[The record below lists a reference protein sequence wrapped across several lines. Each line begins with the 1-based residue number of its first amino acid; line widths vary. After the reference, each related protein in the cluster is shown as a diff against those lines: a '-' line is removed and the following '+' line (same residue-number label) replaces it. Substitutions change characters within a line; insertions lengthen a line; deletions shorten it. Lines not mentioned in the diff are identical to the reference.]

1 MNCSRCYK
9 TFEKYAK
16 FRKPFPIDQN
26 AARATHHRRR
36 WAGNFWLFG
45 RNSFLV
51 LFLRGR
57 TRKKLAKREIK
68 FDFGP
73 HVDIIFIVFPLSFPA
88 LWFFIKNTA
97 SRRRHREGEQSW
109 QCGWGDVVM
118 GMWMW
123 MKTSPSSGNYLL
135 LLLSLL
141 FSLFFRQ
148 FLYAPFGCTQS
159 KAKRSGTK
167 VMSTRHGF
175 LLGTKIIFSLLSLSA
190 CVPLCVCVC
199 Q

>member
-1 MNCSRCYK
+1 
-9 TFEKYAK
+9 
-16 FRKPFPIDQN
+16 
-26 AARATHHRRR
+26 
-36 WAGNFWLFG
+36 
-45 RNSFLV
+45 
-51 LFLRGR
+51 
-57 TRKKLAKREIK
+57 
-68 FDFGP
+68 
-73 HVDIIFIVFPLSFPA
+73 
-88 LWFFIKNTA
+88 
-97 SRRRHREGEQSW
+97 
-109 QCGWGDVVM
+109 M

-199 Q
+199 VSEFAIACVLPCRHVN